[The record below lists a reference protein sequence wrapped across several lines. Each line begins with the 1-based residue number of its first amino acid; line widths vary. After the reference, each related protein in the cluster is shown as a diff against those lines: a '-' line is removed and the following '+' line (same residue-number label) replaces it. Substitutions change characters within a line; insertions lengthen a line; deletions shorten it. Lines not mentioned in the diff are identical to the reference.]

1 MTLKERLDSLRA
13 KVKAKIKPETSAE
26 ELDELNGIL
35 GELDEIENEHN
46 NVITENTKF
55 KDTIVRMALTQGD
68 GKTPDEPE
76 GSNPTDMN
84 QFLAKFEQEHK

>member
-1 MTLKERLDSLRA
+1 MTLKERLDSLRT
-13 KVKAKIKPETSAE
+13 KVKAKIKPESTPE
-26 ELDELNGIL
+26 ELDEYNGIL

-68 GKTPDEPE
+68 SKTPEDPE
-76 GSNPTDMN
+76 GSKPSDIN
-84 QFLAKFEQEHK
+84 QFLADFEKEHK